1 LIVLVSG
8 WPPNPGGIAGNAV
21 DRGADAVLSERPGE
35 DLMLA
40 RSGLIVGE
48 HKFERTHLEGD
59 QMKLDFM

>member
-1 LIVLVSG
+1 MIVLVSG

-35 DLMLA
+35 DLVLA

-48 HKFERTHLEGD
+48 IRADPIWRVTR
-59 QMKLDFM
+59 MKLDFM